1 MDSERKPRRKTENWS
16 EDEEDVIILQET
28 GECIYRLNRT
38 ASFIW
43 KLADGTQSVGDIA
56 EKIREQFAETPS
68 EDELLKIVNAILDEL
83 DNLDVIEWA

>member
-16 EDEEDVIILQET
+16 EDEEDVLILQET

-56 EKIREQFAETPS
+56 GKIKEHFAETPS